1 MRIIRRLLLLIMV
14 AGIMSACQEKFESHY
29 PSATA
34 ADKAGAFDHGRIP
47 DLLKPDV
54 TDIREWYDIDS
65 SEVRGRFALNPG
77 VLNRLKSSCTPA
89 TDVPR
94 RTRSMPEWFPVSIT
108 SGDAAAQGMS
118 VFAVLTFM
126 LPRTNQPQQVIF
138 GRRIILDLRNNS
150 CTPLQILGISL
161 LIRNLFLN
169 RR

>member
-1 MRIIRRLLLLIMV
+1 MTCLVQEMKIKRRHEFGVATAIIRRLWLLIIV
-14 AGIMSACQEKFESHY
+14 AGIMSACQEKFESRY

-54 TDIREWYDIDS
+54 TDIREWYDIAS

-94 RTRSMPEWFPVSIT
+94 RTRSMPGWFPVSIT

-118 VFAVLTFM
+118 VFRCTDFFVATDKSAAAGYFWETNY
-126 LPRTNQPQQVIF
+126 PR
-138 GRRIILDLRNNS
+138 S
-150 CTPLQILGISL
+150 AK
-161 LIRNLFLN
+161 
-169 RR
+169 